1 MHMSG
6 VRVNIVIETVGKQRV
21 VRLEHEMDGHWRRA
35 SAPTARGVGR
45 FFDSRDAGE
54 RYMRRVR
61 L

>member
-21 VRLEHEMDGHWRRA
+21 VRLEREMDGHWRRA

-45 FFDSRDAGE
+45 FSTAATRESGTCGG
-54 RYMRRVR
+54 
-61 L
+61 